1 DGRVARVKELDEAIE
16 ASTLAQTDIDAMLE
30 ALKAAGVPSGRI
42 YSSRDI
48 AEDPHYPEP
57 AAIPRLRGASGSD
70 GEMPAAFPLLSDNP
84 GGIQDRAPTLGEH
97 TDAVLAE
104 AGFDAATLAD
114 LRARGVLA

>member
-1 DGRVARVKELDEAIE
+1 IE
-16 ASTLAQTDIDAMLE
+16 AWTLAQTDIDAMSE
-30 ALKAAGVPSGRI
+30 ALKAGGVPSGRI
-42 YSSRDI
+42 YSIREI
-48 AEDPHYPEP
+48 AEDPHYRGRG
-57 AAIPRLRGASGSD
+57 AITRLRGASGIAV
-70 GEMPAAFPLLSDNP
+70 EMAAAFPLLPDNP